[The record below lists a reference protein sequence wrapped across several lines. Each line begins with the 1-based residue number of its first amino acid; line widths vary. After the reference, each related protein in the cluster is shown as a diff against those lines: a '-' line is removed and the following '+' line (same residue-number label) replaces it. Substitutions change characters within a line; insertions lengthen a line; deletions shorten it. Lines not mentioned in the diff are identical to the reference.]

1 MRVFTKIENWI
12 LIFEYKPILL
22 TSGEFVAR
30 LSGAN
35 QQLCRRVDTVVFVGK
50 REATALY
57 TWDFWTG
64 EDMRSNHPLSP
75 LSSLASVT
83 PYEYCAKFE
92 DGERAYEAG
101 DWTRATSRLFECQK
115 LLPGDHPAGVLIAN
129 MSRSNNEILV
139 LFKKLLCFVA
149 VSFPLLFLFF
159 DANAFL
165 TCLACWW
172 LRCNFNAPVD
182 WAGARHLTD
191 K

>member
-1 MRVFTKIENWI
+1 M
-12 LIFEYKPILL
+12 
-22 TSGEFVAR
+22 AR

-129 MSRSNNEILV
+129 MSRSNNEKLV
-139 LFKKLLCFVA
+139 LFLKAYVFRCCFFFHSSIFFKLP
-149 VSFPLLFLFF
+149 VS
-159 DANAFL
+159 AFL
-165 TCLACWW
+165 TCFWV